1 MNVHRNGVTAGS
13 GAGRTVATLDAE
25 VARKKT
31 GLGSLFELSRTK
43 IVLFWGALA
52 LVVLLVVIACL
63 LPKPP
68 AT

>member
-1 MNVHRNGVTAGS
+1 
-13 GAGRTVATLDAE
+13 LDAE

-63 LPKPP
+63 LPNPP